1 MEYPMATLVTGNR
14 SFESLLGVTVH
25 EMIHSWYQGVLAT
38 DESIFPWMDEGF
50 TSFAESEVMAVLLEL
65 DPSEDPHS
73 GAYAGYYSLVQA
85 GLQEALTTHADHYKT
100 NRAYGVNSYGKGEI
114 TLSQLA
120 YVVGKEV
127 LERSLRRYFQ
137 EWKFKHP
144 TVTDFKRCVEK
155 ESGLELDWY
164 FEYWINTNEVVDY
177 AITLL
182 WLVGITNAI
191 NFLDN
196 MDGLSAGIAGV
207 TSSFILLLA
216 LTNGQ
221 FLVATLSAALL
232 GACLGFLRYNFPP
245 ARIFMGDVGS
255 LFLGFLLAVLGIQL
269 RFPDNSNFVT
279 WMVPIFLFGLPI
291 FDMTLVVFSR
301 LRRGLSPNT
310 AGRDHTSHRLVRLGF
325 SPREAVLILYL
336 FSGILGMMALYI
348 TQASL
353 VEGYLVGGIAAILA
367 LVALVWLERKW
378 KESEAT

>member
-1 MEYPMATLVTGNR
+1 MIAFIAAFFIALALTLAGLPWVRRAALALDLVDAPAQRKIHRTPMP
-14 SFESLLGVTVH
+14 LLGGAAIFLGAIAAVLIIYRGEPEPTV
-25 EMIHSWYQGVLAT
+25 IGVLLAT
-38 DESIFPWMDEGF
+38 
-50 TSFAESEVMAVLLEL
+50 TVV
-65 DPSEDPHS
+65 
-73 GAYAGYYSLVQA
+73 
-85 GLQEALTTHADHYKT
+85 ALTGLIDDYRPLPAWAK
-100 NRAYGVNSYGKGEI
+100 
-114 TLSQLA
+114 LA
-120 YVVGKEV
+120 GQVAGFLILVAFGIRVRLPLPEP
-127 LERSLRRYFQ
+127 F
-137 EWKFKHP
+137 
-144 TVTDFKRCVEK
+144 
-155 ESGLELDWY
+155 
-164 FEYWINTNEVVDY
+164 DY

-182 WLVGITNAI
+182 WLLGITNAI

-196 MDGLSAGIAGV
+196 MDGLSAGIAAV
-207 TSSFILLLA
+207 TTSFILLLA

-221 FLVATLSAALL
+221 FLVSALAAALL

-255 LFLGFLLAVLGIQL
+255 LFLGFLLAVMGIQL

-279 WMVPIFLFGLPI
+279 WIVPIFLLGLPI
-291 FDMTLVVFSR
+291 FDMTLVVVSR

>member
-1 MEYPMATLVTGNR
+1 MIAFIAAFFIALALTLAGLPWVRRAALALDLVDAPAQRKIHRTPMP
-14 SFESLLGVTVH
+14 LLGGAAIFLGAIAAVLIIYRGEPEPTV
-25 EMIHSWYQGVLAT
+25 IGVLLAT
-38 DESIFPWMDEGF
+38 
-50 TSFAESEVMAVLLEL
+50 TVV
-65 DPSEDPHS
+65 
-73 GAYAGYYSLVQA
+73 
-85 GLQEALTTHADHYKT
+85 ALTGLIDDYRPLPAWAK
-100 NRAYGVNSYGKGEI
+100 
-114 TLSQLA
+114 LA
-120 YVVGKEV
+120 GQVAGFLILVAFGIRVRLPLPEP
-127 LERSLRRYFQ
+127 F
-137 EWKFKHP
+137 
-144 TVTDFKRCVEK
+144 
-155 ESGLELDWY
+155 
-164 FEYWINTNEVVDY
+164 DY

-182 WLVGITNAI
+182 WLLGITNAI

-196 MDGLSAGIAGV
+196 MDGLSAGIAAV
-207 TSSFILLLA
+207 TTSFILLLA

-221 FLVATLSAALL
+221 FLVSALAAALL

-255 LFLGFLLAVLGIQL
+255 LFLGFLLAVMGIQL

-279 WMVPIFLFGLPI
+279 WMVPIFLLGLPI
-291 FDMTLVVFSR
+291 FDMTLVVVSR

-378 KESEAT
+378 K